1 MQPFLL
7 EAILSLTTSPRIVTI
22 DGPAGSG
29 KTTLSHEV
37 ANAARKHS
45 LNVEVIHMD
54 DLYNGWDDALTDTLS
69 KTLIDII
76 KQSSTLEITY
86 RVFDWNLNAFN
97 MRKTISTPDLLI
109 LEGVGSGQ
117 SAIRG
122 SVSLSIW
129 IEVPPEVGLKRVLER
144 DGDSV
149 APFMDRWQF
158 NQNSHFFHENT
169 KGASDYC
176 LNGAPITSL

>member
-7 EAILSLTTSPRIVTI
+7 NAILALTTTPKVVTI

-29 KTTLSHEV
+29 KTFLADELAS
-37 ANAARKHS
+37 AIRKRS
-45 LNVEVIHMD
+45 LTVEVIHMD
-54 DLYNGWDDALTDTLS
+54 DLYNGWDDALTATLS
-69 KTLIDII
+69 ETLIDII
-76 KQSSTLEITY
+76 RQSSSPEIAY
-86 RVFDWNLNAFN
+86 RAFDWNLNTFSDV
-97 MRKTISTPDLLI
+97 KSISTPDVLI

-117 SAIRG
+117 SAIRS

-129 IEVPPEVGLKRVLER
+129 IEVSPELGLKRVLER

-149 APFMDRWQF
+149 APFMDQWQF
-158 NQNSHFFHENT
+158 NQNSHFLHENT

-176 LNGAPITSL
+176 LDGAPSASL